1 MIFSYSLQFW
11 QMPLNTSEIDILKRF
26 GENIRR
32 IRLEKE
38 WSMEFLANEAGVELS
53 QIYRIEKGKINPK
66 LTTIILLSKKLD
78 VDFSELLNSLKV

>member
-1 MIFSYSLQFW
+1 
-11 QMPLNTSEIDILKRF
+11 MPLNTSEIDILKRF

>member
-38 WSMEFLANEAGVELS
+38 WSMEFLANEANVELS

-66 LTTIILLSKKLD
+66 LTTIILLSKKLG